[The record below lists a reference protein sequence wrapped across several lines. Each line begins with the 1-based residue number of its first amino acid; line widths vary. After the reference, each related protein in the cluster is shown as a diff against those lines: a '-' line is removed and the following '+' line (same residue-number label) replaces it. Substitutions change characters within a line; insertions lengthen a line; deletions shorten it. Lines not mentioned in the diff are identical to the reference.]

1 MTTSY
6 ENLNIRRQYFKF
18 SLVLLGL
25 SLYCI
30 GFDVVEERSGRRQP
44 GAGAKVWRKWLHQS
58 PVTCADNVTALIRA
72 SPNRICVAPLIAA
85 PGELLL
91 AVHRSYRN
99 ACGKRECYNS
109 VMNFVYI

>member
-1 MTTSY
+1 MEIQIFEGSI
-6 ENLNIRRQYFKF
+6 LNSPWSF
-18 SLVLLGL
+18 SDFLF
-25 SLYCI
+25 I
-30 GFDVVEERSGRRQP
+30 GFYVVEERSGRRQP

-99 ACGKRECYNS
+99 ACGKRKCYSS